1 MALFVCFYKDV
12 WEGLQCVIIHNN
24 YYCSLPCTVQT
35 RMLRHQ
41 LLAFHR
47 HGVQLQRHLVRGVR
61 CWMAALTQDGF
72 VLAMQYGSHPT
83 LCATSLCNLYCRS
96 SSNVKAL
103 HVNTGE
109 HHNNYT
115 TQGILIII
123 LDYQFLDIYEFLS
136 KPCRDIDCYLLT
148 KYLVL

>member
-12 WEGLQCVIIHNN
+12 WEGLQCVIIHNIIVLCLVLCRPECFAIN
-24 YYCSLPCTVQT
+24 SWLSIGMVFSCSGIWSGEYV
-35 RMLRHQ
+35 
-41 LLAFHR
+41 
-47 HGVQLQRHLVRGVR
+47 
-61 CWMAALTQDGF
+61 AAR
-72 VLAMQYGSHPT
+72 
-83 LCATSLCNLYCRS
+83 LCNLYCRS

-115 TQGILIII
+115 TQGIIIII